1 MSRGFAAPV
10 PWRQAWYAGAIS
22 LMVMVAVS
30 AMAVPAEG
38 ADSGA
43 ADRLAELQKSTPDDD
58 PDAYIGLAGEV
69 LNDLAQHPSTQVEAT
84 VRTGLGRALRL
95 SGRFGEAI
103 PELAAAV
110 RLAERVGRT
119 DLLQAG
125 LADLARCHFY
135 LGDFEAAVTTC
146 RRALDRPEIGDDPD
160 RAWRFVNILAAC
172 QLQLGQFDEAI
183 ATSAA
188 ALDDRQRVGDRDAE
202 ATLLNNIGVAHMYL
216 GDYDSALEFFQRARL
231 IKTELGETV
240 GVADIL
246 ANIGDIHQ
254 LQGRLDEAIDV
265 HDKALAMRRLE
276 GDDLRIAQSQRSLA
290 ASLHAA
296 GRDLEALDQIS
307 SAIELVRQADA
318 KPELVTCLAVQGEV
332 LAALG
337 RTDDAIA
344 SATESLELA
353 RRLEMTSSQIAA
365 LDALVEA
372 WAAAGRPERAL
383 EFQTQV
389 RELERDLTRADIR
402 SRFAQFQAEHDARQK
417 QREIELLRSGEE
429 RRSAE
434 LEGLRRWRNALLG
447 ALALVAALA
456 AVGWYRVVADRRH
469 ERSSHLELKMLEDEL
484 IRARRQVGASPAGLF
499 QTDLDG
505 TILTANRAFA
515 TMLGRPGPESLIG
528 VPLLGLAADSAA
540 VHDLLGDLAVSRA
553 ARTRD
558 LDMLD
563 ADGELVSVLVAAAR
577 IEDGEREVVSGIAM
591 DISERNRLE
600 RDRRRIELD
609 LQQSQKLESLG
620 VLAGGIAH
628 DFNNMLMAILSNI
641 SLAKRSAASDE
652 TVHRLAEAEEVC
664 LRATTL
670 TQQLLTFSK
679 GGRPI
684 RAVASIGRLVEEAT
698 VDAARG
704 GNCHYDCRF
713 NPELWSVEAD
723 QGQLAQVVQNL
734 VVNAIEAMPRG
745 GTVTV
750 TADNAHLVEGD
761 VPTLD
766 AGRFVRIDVTDT
778 GAGIPDGHLETVF
791 DPFFTTKKGQ
801 SGLGL
806 ATAFSIVRS
815 HGGAIV
821 VHSEEDR
828 GTTMTVYLPAVDTDP
843 TAASP
848 PDDGPV
854 RGHGRLLIMDDDEAV
869 RSAAAELLETI
880 GYDVVTAADG
890 AEALELYR
898 AAIDDDHRFDAVVL
912 DLTVPEGVGGRE
924 TMSRL
929 LAIDP
934 DVKAIVSSG
943 YSTDPVM
950 ANYRDHGFS
959 GVAVKPYRLAELAR
973 TLHRI
978 MESIDRP

>member
-1 MSRGFAAPV
+1 MGVVSLLLLLAAAAVVAMP
-10 PWRQAWYAGAIS
+10 AG
-22 LMVMVAVS
+22 VD
-30 AMAVPAEG
+30 
-38 ADSGA
+38 DSGA
-43 ADRLAELQKSTPDDD
+43 ADRLADLRVRTPDDD
-58 PDAYIGLAGEV
+58 PEAYIALAGPV
-69 LNDLAQHPSTQVEAT
+69 LNDLVRHPSAQVEAEI
-84 VRTGLGRALRL
+84 RTGLGRAMRL
-95 SGRFGEAI
+95 TGRFREAVA
-103 PELAAAV
+103 ELTAAA
-110 RLAERVGRT
+110 RSAERVGRT
-119 DLLQAG
+119 DLLQSS
-125 LADLARCHFY
+125 LADLARCQFY
-135 LGDFEAAVTTC
+135 LGDFDAAMATC
-146 RRALDRPEIGDDPD
+146 RRALDQPEIGGNPD
-160 RAWRFVNILAAC
+160 RAWRFVNIVAAC
-172 QLQLGQFDEAI
+172 QLQVGDFAAAI
-183 ATSAA
+183 TTSAS
-188 ALDDRQRVGDRDAE
+188 ALDDRQRAGDRNAE

-246 ANIGDIHQ
+246 ANVGDIHQ
-254 LQGRLDEAIDV
+254 LQGRFDQAIDV
-265 HDKALAMRRLE
+265 HEKALAMRRLE

-290 ASLHAA
+290 AALHAA
-296 GRDLEALDQIS
+296 GRDREALDHIR
-307 SAIELVRQADA
+307 SAVELVRRAGAD
-318 KPELVTCLAVQGEV
+318 PELVNCLAVQGEV

-337 RTDDAIA
+337 QTDDAIA

-353 RRLEMTSSQIAA
+353 RRLDVTSSQIAA

-383 EFQTQV
+383 ELQTQV
-389 RELERDLTRADIR
+389 RELEREMTRADIR
-402 SRFAQFQAEHDARQK
+402 SRFASFQAEHDARQK
-417 QREIELLRSGEE
+417 QREIELLRAVDE

-434 LEGLRRWRNALLG
+434 LERLRRWRSALLG
-447 ALALVAALA
+447 AVALIAVLGAL
-456 AVGWYRVVADRRH
+456 GWYRVAADRRH
-469 ERSSHLELKMLEDEL
+469 ERDSSLARKTLEDEL
-484 IRARRQVGASPAGLF
+484 NRARRQIGASPAGLF

-505 TILTANRAFA
+505 TILSANPAFA
-515 TMLGRPGPESLIG
+515 TMIGRSDPGSLIG
-528 VPLLGLAADSAA
+528 APLLDLAADAGA
-540 VHDLLGDLAVSRA
+540 VRDLLGELAVSRTA
-553 ARTRD
+553 CTRD
-558 LDMLD
+558 LDVLG
-563 ADGELVSVLVAAAR
+563 AGGELVSLLVTAVR
-577 IEDGEREVVSGIAM
+577 GEDGGRQVVSGVVV
-591 DISERNRLE
+591 DISERTRLE
-600 RDRRRIELD
+600 RDRRRVELD

-641 SLAKRSAASDE
+641 SLAKRSARSDE
-652 TVHRLAEAEEVC
+652 TVRRLAEAEDVC
-664 LRATTL
+664 LKATTL

-698 VDAARG
+698 ADAARG

-713 NPELWSVEAD
+713 NSELWPVEVD
-723 QGQLAQVVQNL
+723 EGQLAQVVQNL
-734 VVNAIEAMPRG
+734 VINAIEAMPHG

-766 AGRFVRIDVTDT
+766 TGRFVRIDVADT
-778 GAGIPDGHLETVF
+778 GTGIPDGHLETVF

-828 GTTMTVYLPAVDTDP
+828 GTTMTVFLPAVDDDR
-843 TAASP
+843 TAVP
-848 PDDGPV
+848 PAADGAV

-880 GYDVVTAADG
+880 GYDVETAADG
-890 AEALELYR
+890 AEAVELYR
-898 AAIDDDHRFDAVVL
+898 SALDRNHRFDAVVL

-929 LAIDP
+929 LEIDP

-950 ANYRDHGFS
+950 ANFRDHGFS

-973 TLHRI
+973 TLQRI
-978 MESIDRP
+978 MEPGARATTRHDPS